1 MTHTSVRQLKGDSE
15 MKKIMSLM
23 LGLSLVLGAASMFAQ
38 DTPAKKDDKT
48 TTTKKP
54 KKGKK
59 KPTTDTT
66 TTPTPPK
73 S

>member
-1 MTHTSVRQLKGDSE
+1 

-23 LGLSLVLGAASMFAQ
+23 LGLSLLVGTTALFA
-38 DTPAKKDDKT
+38 DDKPADNKT
-48 TTTKKP
+48 DKTKTK

-59 KPTTDTT
+59 KKDTTDKMEK
-66 TTPTPPK
+66 K